1 LQIANPNPAKL
12 PTDEEVAENLS
23 TLTFSVGG
31 MTCAACVHHVGNAL
45 RDLPGIVDAQV
56 SLGTETATVEFAS
69 QAVTKPDVRDALSG
83 AGYSVRSFADEDTS
97 IFADGDRKIREAEL
111 KSTRD
116 MMIVSLIV
124 AAVVMIAMNYTK
136 VDALADL
143 SPTTVNIFF
152 LVLATPVQFWAGRR
166 FYKSAWAAARL
177 GTSNMN
183 TLVAIG
189 TSTAYFYSV
198 AVTILRPVFED
209 SLTFSGAAVGGSH
222 STGTYFDVSASIIGL
237 ILLGRWL
244 ESRARGRTSDAIK
257 KLMGLQPS
265 TAVVLRDGEPTEID
279 IAEVLAGD
287 TIVLRPG
294 ERVPVDGEITEGQTS
309 IDESMLT
316 GEPLPADKQTGDNL
330 FTGTVNGTGAIR
342 FVATNVGRNTVL
354 AGIVRMVQQ
363 AQSSRAPIE
372 HLVDK
377 VTARFVPD
385 VLVIAVLTF
394 AVWSFVAPEPAIIN
408 ALLMTV
414 AVLVI
419 ACPCALGL
427 ATPTA
432 IMVGMGR
439 GASSG
444 ALIRNADA
452 LERAHR
458 LDTVVFDKTGTL
470 TEGRPAISTIEGHG
484 VTKRDLIQLA
494 AAAESS
500 SEHPLAGAVLTE
512 AKALSI
518 DLPEATN
525 VEAIPGRGISATVDG
540 STILVGSPAF
550 IVEKTSATYE
560 FSELAFAIA
569 DRGETVIAVAKDDK
583 PIGLI
588 GVSDIVKS
596 EAAQAIADLKSRSI
610 KTVMLTG
617 DNQRTADKVAA
628 SLGIEHVIA
637 DVLPDGKTAAIAELQ
652 QAGSVVAMVGDG
664 INDAPALA
672 TADVGVAI
680 GSGTDI
686 AIEAADVTITSGDP
700 ALVAELID
708 LSRSTMRTIKQ
719 NLFWAFFYNV
729 LLIPIAAGVLYPVFS
744 SDSATV
750 PGYLQPIIGEVGFLN
765 PIVAAGAMAF
775 SSVTVVTNSLRLG
788 RGVRSRGGS
797 TPPSTASGDTGPGN
811 NIEATA

>member
-1 LQIANPNPAKL
+1 LQTANQDQSQNQT
-12 PTDEEVAENLS
+12 PTEEEIAENLS

-45 RDLPGIVDAQV
+45 RELPGIVDAQV
-56 SLGTETATVEFAS
+56 SLGTETATIEFAS
-69 QAVTKPDVRDALSG
+69 RAVTKPDVRDALSG

-97 IFADGDRKIREAEL
+97 IFSDGDQKVRDAEL
-111 KSTRD
+111 KTTRN
-116 MMIVSLIV
+116 MMVVSLAV
-124 AAVVMIAMNYTK
+124 AAFVMIAMNYTK
-136 VDALADL
+136 IESLSSL
-143 SPTTVNIFF
+143 SPTVVNVVF
-152 LVLATPVQFWAGRR
+152 LILATPVQFWAGRR
-166 FYKSAWAAARL
+166 FYRSAWAAARL
-177 GTSNMN
+177 RTSNMN

-189 TSTAYFYSV
+189 TSTAYFYSL
-198 AVTILRPVFED
+198 AVTVLRPIFED
-209 SLTFSGAAVGGSH
+209 SLTFTGAAVGGSH

-244 ESRARGRTSDAIK
+244 ETRARGRTSDAIK

-265 TAVVLRDGEPTEID
+265 TAVIIRDDKPIEIE
-279 IAEVLAGD
+279 IADVLAGD

-294 ERVPVDGEITEGQTS
+294 ERVPVDGEIIEGRTT

-316 GEPLPADKQTGDNL
+316 GELLPADKQTGDKV
-330 FTGTVNGTGAIR
+330 FTGTVNGTGAVR
-342 FVATNVGRNTVL
+342 FVASAVGRETVL

-377 VTARFVPD
+377 VTARFVPA
-385 VLVIAVLTF
+385 VLMIAILTF
-394 AVWSFVAPEPAIIN
+394 ATWSLLAPEPAIIN

-439 GASSG
+439 GASRG

-470 TEGRPAISTIEGHG
+470 TEGKPAVSTVEGHG
-484 VTKRDLIQLA
+484 VTNRDLVRLA
-494 AAAESS
+494 AAAERN
-500 SEHPLAGAVLTE
+500 SEHPLAGAVLRE
-512 AKALSI
+512 ADALKI
-518 DLPEATN
+518 EIPEATD
-525 VEAIPGRGISATVDG
+525 VEAVPGRGISASIEG
-540 STILVGSPAF
+540 SRILVGSPTF
-550 IVEKTSATYE
+550 ISEQTSAGYE
-560 FSELAFAIA
+560 FSESSFTIA
-569 DRGETVIAVAKDDK
+569 DRGETVLAVAKDDK

-588 GVSDIVKS
+588 GVSDVVKR
-596 EAAQAIADLKSRSI
+596 EASKAISDLKTRGI

-617 DNQRTADKVAA
+617 DNQRTANKVAD
-628 SLGIEHVIA
+628 SIGIDHVIA
-637 DVLPDGKTAAIAELQ
+637 GVLPEGKTSAISELQ
-652 QAGSVVAMVGDG
+652 KEGNVVAMVGDG

-672 TADVGVAI
+672 TADVGIAI

-700 ALVAELID
+700 MVVAELID

-729 LLIPIAAGVLYPVFS
+729 MLIPIAAGVLYPVFS

-750 PGYLQPIIGEVGFLN
+750 PGYMQPIIGDVGFLN

-788 RGVRSRGGS
+788 RGVRNS
-797 TPPSTASGDTGPGN
+797 
-811 NIEATA
+811 